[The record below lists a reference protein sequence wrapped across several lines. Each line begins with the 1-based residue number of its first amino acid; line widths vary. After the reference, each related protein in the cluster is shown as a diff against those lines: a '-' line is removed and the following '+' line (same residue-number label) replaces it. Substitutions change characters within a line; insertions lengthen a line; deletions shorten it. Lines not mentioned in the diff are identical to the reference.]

1 MGGPTVAAAEML
13 PRFLLPR
20 LSWGAP
26 VSVSQATRPFA
37 SIPSPD
43 QRRSFASFQAGPVT
57 QRPYSRNISPI
68 TKRAFHATALRQR
81 DHHFDTLK
89 FVKRLQGEGFTEE
102 QSVAMM
108 KTLNDVIEER
118 YVSSFYNTHN
128 DNTNTTLKHPK
139 PHPNNGPPRG
149 RRQSNVHSEGRFCQ
163 AALRASLCR
172 LHRIQHNT
180 NRARAIDKRYCQ
192 AEQPPPR

>member
-26 VSVSQATRPFA
+26 VSVSQAARPFA

-43 QRRSFASFQAGPVT
+43 QRRSLVSFQAGPVT

-118 YVSSFYNTHN
+118 YVSSFCNTHN
-128 DNTNTTLKHPK
+128 NNTNITLKHPK
-139 PHPNNGPPRG
+139 SYPNNGPP
-149 RRQSNVHSEGRFCQ
+149 
-163 AALRASLCR
+163 
-172 LHRIQHNT
+172 
-180 NRARAIDKRYCQ
+180 
-192 AEQPPPR
+192 